1 METISSRRVPV
12 VAGGLLVHAWLAAT
26 ALAWAPVAP
35 GIEYQEFYLPDP
47 NVVYVARMDRHNT
60 QCYIDSGIANNRING
75 TAQTPPSQA
84 ALFDDAVNYW
94 GQDWG
99 HRNDVIVTINGDYWD
114 TSDYLPLS
122 GQTMTGWGI
131 KNVGSAAYFGWTQA
145 RLPGAGVGALS
156 NMRVRYA
163 GGASQ
168 TIDDINVP
176 RTADQL
182 ILYTNHYA
190 AVTPANTT
198 GLEVLVEMTR
208 PVGSVRSGDA
218 VVGYVRAIRPNQGS
232 TKIPFDHVVLSAA
245 GTAATTLQN
254 NVAPGD
260 RISISMAFY
269 TYGQDWSNLYAAVGG
284 LFLLSSV
291 ESSGAQAVP
300 MGGLVAPRT
309 ASAYNDDYVYFVVVD
324 GRSATS
330 IGMDFSELA
339 YFCRTT
345 LGAKFAISHDGGGSS
360 CMVVNG
366 VVKNDPSDGHPRSV
380 PNTLMMCINQ
390 PKVQSTS
397 FKSGDTVKATGT
409 TTLYSGPGSNFLSF
423 GSVASNTTGT
433 LLDHSLR
440 GVYAKGYP
448 YWNVDFSGTTGWV
461 RESNLTRTAA
471 SNLPV
476 ITAHPADVTACP
488 TTGEAVF
495 FVSANGTGVLRYQWQ
510 HHGVDLAEGG
520 HFSGVNTPV
529 LTITH
534 IADEDAGS
542 YRCVITDDNGSIT
555 SYSAALVLKAHT
567 VIKKHPA
574 PAEAYPLGS
583 PNSATFSVVAVGEG
597 TVTYQWQKGTTD
609 LTDDGH
615 YAGSTTSTL
624 TLNNVDSRDRGDYRC
639 RVSALC
645 ETVYSNSATLSVISA
660 DLDGDG
666 DGDMDDFAQFQNCLG
681 VSEPKINAPDCVK
694 ADMNGD
700 GLIKAISDREPF
712 RDCMTGP
719 DIPLRPGC

>member
-1 METISSRRVPV
+1 MKTVASRRVPI
-12 VAGGLLVHAWLAAT
+12 VAGLFLAQGWLATA
-26 ALAWAPVAP
+26 ALAWTQVGT
-35 GIEYQEFYLPDP
+35 GIEYQEYYLPDP
-47 NVVYVARMDRHNT
+47 NVVYVARMDRHNP

-75 TAQTPPSQA
+75 TVQTPPNQA
-84 ALFDDAVNYW
+84 ALFDDAMSYW

-99 HRNDVIVTINGDYWD
+99 HRNDVVVTINGDYWD
-114 TSDYLPLS
+114 TSDYIPLS
-122 GQTMTGWGI
+122 GQVMTGWGI

-145 RLPGAGVGALS
+145 RMPGAAVGALS

-163 GGASQ
+163 TGASQ
-168 TIDDINVP
+168 EIRDVNVP
-176 RTADQL
+176 READQL

-190 AVTPANTT
+190 AVTPSNTT
-198 GLEVLVEMTR
+198 GIEVLVEMTR

-232 TKIPFDHVVLSAA
+232 TQIPFDHVVLSAV

-254 NVAPGD
+254 NVALDD
-260 RISISMAFY
+260 RISISMSFY
-269 TYGQDWSNLYAAVGG
+269 VYGHDWSNLYAAVGG

-291 ESSGAQAVP
+291 ESSGAQVVP
-300 MGGLVAPRT
+300 MGGVVAPRT

-324 GRSATS
+324 GRSSTS
-330 IGMDFSELA
+330 IGMDFSELS

-380 PNTLMMCINQ
+380 PNTLMMCVNQ
-390 PKVQSTS
+390 PKLQSTS
-397 FKSGDTVKATGT
+397 FKSGDTVKTTGT
-409 TTLYSGPGSNFLSF
+409 TTVYSGPGSNFLTF
-423 GSVASNTTGT
+423 GSLSSNKTGT
-433 LLDHSLR
+433 ILDHSLR
-440 GVYAKGYP
+440 GVYAKGNN
-448 YWNVDFSGTTGWV
+448 YWKADFTGTVGWV
-461 RESNLTRTAA
+461 KESNLTRTA
-471 SNLPV
+471 SSSLPV

-495 FVSANGTGVLRYQWQ
+495 FVSANGTGVLQYQWQ

-520 HFSGVNTPV
+520 HFSGVYTPT
-529 LTITH
+529 LTVSN

-542 YRCVITDDNGSIT
+542 YRCVITDDDGPIT
-555 SYSAALVLKAHT
+555 SYSAALILKAHT
-567 VIKKHPA
+567 VIKKHPV

-583 PNSATFSVVAVGEG
+583 PDSATFSVVATGEG

-609 LTDDGH
+609 LADDGH
-615 YAGSTTSTL
+615 FVGTATPTL
-624 TLNNVDSRDRGDYRC
+624 TINNVDSRDKGDYRC

-645 ETVYSNSATLSVISA
+645 ETVYSNPATLSAISA
-660 DLDGDG
+660 DLDDDG

-681 VSEPKINAPDCVK
+681 IVDPQNNAPDCAK

-700 GLIKAISDREPF
+700 GQIKGISDREPF
-712 RDCMTGP
+712 RNCMTGP
-719 DIPLRPGC
+719 EIPLKPGC